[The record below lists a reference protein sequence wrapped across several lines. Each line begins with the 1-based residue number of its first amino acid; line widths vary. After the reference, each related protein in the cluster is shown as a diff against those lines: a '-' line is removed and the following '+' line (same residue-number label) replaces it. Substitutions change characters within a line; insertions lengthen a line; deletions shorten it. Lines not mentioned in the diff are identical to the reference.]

1 VNVLASSVP
10 ALEGWGEFYVIVGT
24 SAGALTGLMFVVIAL
39 GSDGGSK
46 RSLDLIEAFATP
58 TVVHLATVLLLSA
71 ILTVPRH
78 SETSLFVCLVAT
90 GLCGIGYSAW
100 VMQLVRRQS
109 GYEEFLADRVWRTM
123 LPIVSYIAVLVSAV
137 VLFADG
143 DVALYMVA
151 GAGLALLFAAVHN
164 AWDSAIWISSEHD

>member
-1 VNVLASSVP
+1 
-10 ALEGWGEFYVIVGT
+10 
-24 SAGALTGLMFVVIAL
+24 
-39 GSDGGSK
+39 
-46 RSLDLIEAFATP
+46 
-58 TVVHLATVLLLSA
+58 
-71 ILTVPRH
+71 
-78 SETSLFVCLVAT
+78 
-90 GLCGIGYSAW
+90 
-100 VMQLVRRQS
+100 MQLVRRQS